1 MKIENP
7 QISSPGNRPIPELR
21 VNTPAEPRDESA
33 NKTSMPGQDQVKLSA
48 AARALQASE
57 APFNTQKVA
66 EIKQAIADGRYLI
79 NQDKIAAQIMAYA
92 AVSKEDK

>member
-1 MKIENP
+1 
-7 QISSPGNRPIPELR
+7 
-21 VNTPAEPRDESA
+21 
-33 NKTSMPGQDQVKLSA
+33 MPGQDQVKLSA

-66 EIKQAIADGRYLI
+66 EIKQAIADGRYVI